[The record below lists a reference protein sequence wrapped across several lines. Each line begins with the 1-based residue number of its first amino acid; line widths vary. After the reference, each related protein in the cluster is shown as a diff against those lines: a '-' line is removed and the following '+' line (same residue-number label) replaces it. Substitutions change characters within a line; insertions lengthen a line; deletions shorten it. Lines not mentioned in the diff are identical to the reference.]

1 MNNRSGLSM
10 FILFLF
16 LAAIIAIQILSMI
29 QMDRQYE
36 HLNRVIKAVEN
47 IRFVSSAAQMDAG
60 KTSDEDE
67 YPGDKGDWLVQCINA
82 EPATLFDILEGS
94 GWGARWIVSGT
105 IFESMVGYK
114 PDAFEYEGKLAEEF
128 SISEDGLE
136 IYFKLRDDIHFSDGV
151 PITTDDLIFTLE
163 TITNLDI
170 DCHSYANYFR
180 DIDRYERIND
190 REIKFY
196 MKNVYFLSLGY
207 IGGIPIYP
215 KHIYQFDEPK
225 EFNELR
231 TNPVGSG
238 PYVFE
243 KWDVGRQVVLT
254 RNENYWDKKP
264 KIKKRVFRFIT
275 NEIAALQ
282 SLEAGEV
289 DFWRP
294 MPDQFDE
301 KCSNEEFSEKFHCLS
316 YWSATE
322 TGYFWVGWNQARPF
336 FKDKRVRQA
345 LTHMIDRKAIRDH
358 ILRSSTAEI
367 PTGPF
372 YIHGP
377 QTNPNIEPWPYD
389 LEKAKKLLDEAGWI
403 DTDGDG
409 VRDKDGIAFKF
420 NYMIVGG
427 TPLHEKIVKLVRD
440 AASKIGIVVVPD
452 PYEWSIFSQRAVDR
466 KFDAVNMA
474 WGGNVESD
482 PYQIWHSSQAVK
494 GSNYVGFK
502 NPEADALIE
511 QARMTMDRDE
521 RNALYHKFHSIL
533 HEEQPYTFIYT
544 RPSERFL
551 DKRFHNVII
560 HKLGIDELEWYVPKE
575 MQKY

>member
-16 LAAIIAIQILSMI
+16 LAAMITLQMLSMI

-36 HLNRVIKAVEN
+36 HLNRVIKVVEN
-47 IRFVSSAAQMDAG
+47 IGTIAVSGRGA
-60 KTSDEDE
+60 KTTASSEDE
-67 YPGDKGDWLVQCINA
+67 YPGDKGDWLVRCISA
-82 EPATLFDILEGS
+82 EPATLFRILESAGVA
-94 GWGARWIVSGT
+94 ARWIVSGT
-105 IFESMVGYK
+105 IFESMINYK
-114 PDAFEYEGKLAEEF
+114 PDAFEYEGHLAEEF

-136 IYFKLRDDIHFSDGV
+136 IYFKLKDNIHFSDGV

-163 TITNLDI
+163 TITNPNI

-180 DIDRYERIND
+180 DIDRYEKIND

-196 MKNVYFLSLGY
+196 MKKVYFLSLGF

-215 KHIYQFDEPK
+215 KHIYQFDDPK

-231 TNPVGSG
+231 TNPIGSG

-243 KWDVGRQVVLT
+243 KWDVGSQVVLT
-254 RNENYWDKKP
+254 RNENYWGKKP

-275 NEIAALQ
+275 NDIAALQ

-289 DFWRP
+289 DYWRP
-294 MPDQFDE
+294 MPDQYAAKNSE
-301 KCSNEEFSEKFHCLS
+301 EEFRKKFHCLS
-316 YWSATE
+316 YWDASD
-322 TGYFWVGWNQARPF
+322 TGFFWVGWNQARPF

-345 LTHMIDRKAIRDH
+345 LTHMINREAIRDH
-358 ILRSSTAEI
+358 ILRSPTAAI

-372 YIHGP
+372 YIYGL
-377 QTNPNIEPWPYD
+377 QTNPDITPLPYD
-389 LEKAKKLLDEAGWI
+389 LERAKELLDEAGWV

-409 VRDKDGIAFKF
+409 IRDKDGVPFKF

-427 TPLHEKIVKLVRD
+427 TPLHEKVVKLVKD
-440 AASKIGIVVVPD
+440 AAARIGIVVVPD
-452 PYEWSIFSQRAVDR
+452 PYEWSIFIQRVQDR
-466 KFDAVNMA
+466 KYDAVNMA

-482 PYQIWHSSQAVK
+482 PYQIWHSSQIVK
-494 GSNYVGFK
+494 GSNYVGFN

-511 QARMTMDRDE
+511 QARMTMDKDK

-533 HEEQPYTFIYT
+533 HEEQPYTFVYT

-551 DKRFHNVII
+551 DKRFENVII
-560 HKLGIDELEWYVPKE
+560 HKLGIDELEWYVPKA